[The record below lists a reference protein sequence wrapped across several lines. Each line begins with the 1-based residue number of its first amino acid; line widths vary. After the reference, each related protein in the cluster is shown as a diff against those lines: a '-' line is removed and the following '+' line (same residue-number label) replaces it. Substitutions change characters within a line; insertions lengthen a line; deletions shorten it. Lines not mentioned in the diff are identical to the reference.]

1 MASDQVQLTSAMRA
15 NLLQLQKAEKQ
26 IGVKQ
31 THLSTGN
38 KINSALDGPTSYFS
52 AKSLNNR
59 ASDLTSL
66 KDAMGQGI
74 SSITAANTG
83 LEKIST
89 LVDTAKGLTTSA
101 YNSLGDDAAS
111 IATRK
116 SLAAQFNTLKD
127 QIDKLAAD
135 SGYQGKN
142 LINGNGL
149 RMDSTSASRQA
160 VNTIVGVSNAKV
172 TNVVSADTYQ
182 IRFKGTGHIT
192 GKTDNISD
200 TESARG
206 FTALKISGTLAS
218 TLGSFSDVTIQT
230 RGATGRLRTF
240 SVSDGDETRTTQY
253 FDNSQTTTV
262 ADSTAATSGV
272 PQVSTVAIGGT
283 IEAGDIFTIK
293 VEGVTFSYTTTS
305 GDVAMGQVA
314 KDNVATKLM
323 ESISTA
329 LLGTTGRLSKLGSS
343 NDLASVTVLN
353 GTVTLT
359 GDTDTTR
366 ARVVSYEATTE
377 NALTKD
383 ISESFAS
390 GAVVSFKID
399 RKLMEAQ
406 DNSGSGTSTIEKM
419 VDLQVEATN
428 LQGETITRDG
438 MAERGSGKLADGTNS
453 FAFDSGTVRLDIDE
467 KQIQQAASAHKSA
480 SLVTVQV
487 ASANTQNDLTVQFN
501 ETNTNSI
508 TVDAQDLSSSGQGLR
523 LDYAQNDWMDRS
535 DIDAAVNA
543 ITFAQAKIRSA
554 SQDLSTNLNI
564 VTTREDYTKE
574 FSDVLTEGANKLIQ
588 ADQNDEGA
596 QLLMLQTRQQL
607 GVTSLSL
614 ANQSQQSILKLF

>member
-1 MASDQVQLTSAMRA
+1 MSNQVQLSSSMRS
-15 NLLQLQKAEKQ
+15 NLLQLQKAQSGISAKQ
-26 IGVKQ
+26 NI
-31 THLSTGN
+31 LATGN

-59 ASDLTSL
+59 ATDLTSL
-66 KDAMGQGI
+66 KDAMGQGV
-74 SSITAANTG
+74 STITAANKG
-83 LEKIST
+83 LESIST
-89 LVDTAKGLTTSA
+89 LVETAKGLTTSA
-101 YNSLGDDAAS
+101 YSSLGDDAAS

-116 SLAAQFNTLKD
+116 SLASQFNTIIK
-127 QIDKLAAD
+127 QIDALAAD
-135 SGYQGKN
+135 SGYSGKN
-142 LINGNGL
+142 LINGNGSKY
-149 RMDSTSASRQA
+149 DSTSASRAA
-160 VNTIVGVSNAKV
+160 VNTIAGVSNAKV
-172 TNVVSADTYQ
+172 TNITAADTYQ
-182 IRFKGTGHIT
+182 IRIKGTGNLT

-200 TESARG
+200 AESARG
-206 FTALKISGTLAS
+206 LTSLKISGTLAS
-218 TLGSFSDVTIQT
+218 SLGSFSDVTIQT
-230 RGATGRLRTF
+230 RGSTGRLRTF

-253 FDNSQTTTV
+253 FDNSQTMSV

-272 PQVSTVAIGGT
+272 AQLSTVAIGGT

-314 KDNVATKLM
+314 KDNIATKLM

-343 NDLASVTVLN
+343 NDLASVSATN

-366 ARVVSYEATTE
+366 ARLVSYEATTE

-419 VDLQVEATN
+419 VDLQVEVSN

-438 MAERGSGKLADGTNS
+438 MAERGSAKLADGANS
-453 FAFDSGTVRLDIDE
+453 FAFDSGTVRVDIDE
-467 KQIQQAASAHKSA
+467 KTIEQAATANKSA
-480 SLVTVQV
+480 SLVTTQV

-501 ETNTNSI
+501 ENNSNSLSI
-508 TVDAQDLSSSGQGLR
+508 AAADLTSSGTGLA
-523 LDYAQNDWMDRS
+523 LDEAENDWMDRS
-535 DIDAAVNA
+535 DIDKAVED
-543 ITFAQAKIRSA
+543 ITSAQAKIRTV
-554 SQDLSTNLNI
+554 SQNLSSNLSV
-564 VTTREDYTKE
+564 VTTREDFTKE
-574 FSDVLTEGANKLIQ
+574 FSDVLTEGANKLTQ

-596 QLLMLQTRQQL
+596 QLLTLQTRQQL
-607 GVTSLSL
+607 GVTALSL
-614 ANQSQQSILKLF
+614 ANQSQQSILRLF